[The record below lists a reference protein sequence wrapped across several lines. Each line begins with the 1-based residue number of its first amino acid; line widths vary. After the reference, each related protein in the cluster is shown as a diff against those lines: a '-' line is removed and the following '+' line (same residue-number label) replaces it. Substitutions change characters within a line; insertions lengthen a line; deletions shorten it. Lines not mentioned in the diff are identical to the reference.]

1 MKQHTPFPRT
11 ARRPAWV
18 ISGLGLAVAL
28 AACSPSGGAPGAQ
41 NHLAGNPA
49 QATTAYQPL
58 PATGNAPAPDPR
70 ATYPQAAYPQAPYQ
84 QVPQQPAPSQQ
95 APYAPAQPPAPAPR
109 QDNAARYEPAPVV
122 QPVQSSQ
129 RPAPSAVYGQISSI
143 EPITQTPQTSG
154 AGAVVGGVLGAVV
167 GNQIGSGN
175 GRAAATVLGGVG
187 GAVLGNKVEK
197 SRSST
202 VVGYRVHVQLDN
214 GGTRSFERRDVGGL
228 EVGSRVRVD
237 GGRLRSA

>member
-1 MKQHTPFPRT
+1 MKQHTPSPRH

-18 ISGLGLAVAL
+18 ISGLGLAVVL
-28 AACSPSGGAPGAQ
+28 AACGPSGGAPGVQ
-41 NHLAGNPA
+41 NNLTGNPA
-49 QATTAYQPL
+49 QATTAYQPV
-58 PATGNAPAPDPR
+58 PAAGNAPA
-70 ATYPQAAYPQAPYQ
+70 AYPQTSDQ
-84 QVPQQPAPSQQ
+84 QSPS
-95 APYAPAQPPAPAPR
+95 APAQQPAPAPR
-109 QDNAARYEPAPVV
+109 QDNAARYEPSPVM
-122 QPVQSSQ
+122 QPVQASQ
-129 RPAPSAVYGQISSI
+129 RPAPVAVYGQISSI

-214 GGTRSFERRDVGGL
+214 GSTRSFERRDIGGL